1 MKSEAVKPAVMIKIV
16 RIRSYSEPYFP
27 TFGLNNSEYGHISRS
42 ETLSS
47 WPFPSIEPEND
58 RTHWKTECFVSNYQ
72 IFVCNCSI
80 ILPNP
85 SSWNVNVWYF
95 QVLWS
100 YWQLQILMVLNM
112 NFEALSLR
120 KIKCW
125 ATSSST
131 STCVKFFI
139 SQRGYI
145 NTLKWA
151 WKVPDKFLSRMY

>member
-72 IFVCNCSI
+72 IFVCDCSI

-85 SSWNVNVWYF
+85 SS
-95 QVLWS
+95 
-100 YWQLQILMVLNM
+100 
-112 NFEALSLR
+112 
-120 KIKCW
+120 
-125 ATSSST
+125 
-131 STCVKFFI
+131 
-139 SQRGYI
+139 
-145 NTLKWA
+145 
-151 WKVPDKFLSRMY
+151 